1 MRTCIILIITI
12 LHFNYFSMGQEVQT
26 DSMAQQQISKL
37 GFLRGRWAGSGWMMD
52 RDGQKLQFTQSE
64 NIRFKLDST
73 LLLIEG
79 VGKSG
84 GIILHH
90 ALAVV
95 SYNKMDRNYTFQSYL
110 SNGRNG
116 RFIAELISGKFYWYP
131 NENIRYVIN
140 LNEKGQWHEEG
151 QMKRNEDWYQFF
163 EMILDRI
170 D

>member
-1 MRTCIILIITI
+1 
-12 LHFNYFSMGQEVQT
+12 
-26 DSMAQQQISKL
+26 
-37 GFLRGRWAGSGWMMD
+37 
-52 RDGQKLQFTQSE
+52 
-64 NIRFKLDST
+64 
-73 LLLIEG
+73 
-79 VGKSG
+79 
-84 GIILHH
+84 
-90 ALAVV
+90 
-95 SYNKMDRNYTFQSYL
+95 MDRNYTFQSYL